1 MFHSVRGRKIDVTCT
16 EDLIKKKLKLLTR
29 SFKQFALN
37 QEVIIIE
44 RKILWFCPVVH
55 S

>member
-1 MFHSVRGRKIDVTCT
+1 MFHSVRGRKIDVTCN

-37 QEVIIIE
+37 QEVIKGKHNVKE
-44 RKILWFCPVVH
+44 MDLY
-55 S
+55 